1 MATIP
6 LPPDFSEF
14 LKLCDRHEVR
24 YVLVGGYA
32 VAYHGHPRTTGDM
45 DVFVERSSDNAAR
58 LVAVFHDFGF
68 REPEITAELFLEPG
82 AIIRIGVPPLR
93 LEVFNEISGVTF
105 EECFAQAV
113 ETEQG
118 QVRIRV
124 IALHDLLKNK
134 LASGRN
140 KDLADVD
147 ELNRLYPTG
156 EQSS

>member
-14 LKLCDRHEVR
+14 LKLCDQHDVR
-24 YVLVGGYA
+24 YLLVGGYA

-58 LVAVFHDFGF
+58 LVAVFRDFGF
-68 REPEITAELFLEPG
+68 LEAEITPELFLEPG
-82 AIIRIGVPPLR
+82 AIVRIGVPPLR

-105 EECFAQAV
+105 EECFARAV
-113 ETEQG
+113 ETKQG
-118 QVRIRV
+118 QIRIRV
-124 IALHDLLKNK
+124 IALRELLKNK
-134 LASGRN
+134 HASGRK
-140 KDLADVD
+140 KDLADID

-156 EQSS
+156 